1 MNKSE
6 LVQKVVEAG
15 IVPES
20 DAVKLTKK
28 MLTELLKTS
37 AEEAKVEEVIIEE
50 PVVEAVVEE
59 VVEPVAEVIVE
70 EPVFGLVSEVVVE
83 EGVEKVVVA
92 EPVVAAVINKKPLQK
107 QTKFKVIL
115 KSGLPLVRIPAR
127 MYDALVKGIDHKN
140 IKELKIIFDTYG
152 EFIIQD
158 ADRVKRRSNVSFDD
172 GLIKLK

>member
-15 IVPES
+15 IVPEA

-28 MLTELLKTS
+28 MLTELLNTAK
-37 AEEAKVEEVIIEE
+37 EEHAVVEE
-50 PVVEAVVEE
+50 PAVEAVVEE
-59 VVEPVAEVIVE
+59 VIEEPVVGLVAEV
-70 EPVFGLVSEVVVE
+70 LVE

-92 EPVVAAVINKKPLQK
+92 EPIAKPVVAKKVLQK

-115 KSGLPLVRIPAR
+115 KNELPLVRIATR
-127 MYDALVKGIDHKN
+127 MYDALVKGLEHKN
-140 IKELKIIFDTYG
+140 IKELEIIFNTYG

-158 ADRVKRRSNVSFDD
+158 IDRVKRRSNVTFSD
-172 GLIKLK
+172 GKIILK

>member
-6 LVQKVVEAG
+6 LVQKVVELG
-15 IVPES
+15 ILPEE

-28 MLTELLKTS
+28 MLNDMLKS
-37 AEEAKVEEVIIEE
+37 VKEEAKVVEE

-59 VVEPVAEVIVE
+59 PVVEPVVEEVIVE
-70 EPVFGLVSEVVVE
+70 EPAVGLVSKVVVE

-92 EPVVAAVINKKPLQK
+92 EPVVTAVINKKPLQK

-115 KSGLPLVRIPAR
+115 KSGLPLVRIPTR
-127 MYDALVKGIDHKN
+127 MYDALVKGVDHKN
-140 IKELKIIFDTYG
+140 IKELKIIFDAHG

-158 ADRVKRRSNVSFDD
+158 VDRVKRRSNVLFDD

>member
-28 MLTELLKTS
+28 MLTELLNTAK
-37 AEEAKVEEVIIEE
+37 EEPAVEE
-50 PVVEAVVEE
+50 PVV
-59 VVEPVAEVIVE
+59 
-70 EPVFGLVSEVVVE
+70 GLVSEIVVE

-92 EPVVAAVINKKPLQK
+92 EPVVANKVLPKK

-115 KSGLPLVRIPAR
+115 KNELPLVRIPTR
-127 MYDALVKGIDHKN
+127 MYDALVKGVDHKN
-140 IKELKIIFDTYG
+140 IKELEIVFDTYG
-152 EFIIQD
+152 EFVVQD
-158 ADRVKRRSNVSFDD
+158 IDRVKKKSLVSFVD
-172 GLIKLK
+172 GKIQLK

>member
-28 MLTELLKTS
+28 MLTELLNTAK
-37 AEEAKVEEVIIEE
+37 EEPAVEEVAVEEVAVEE
-50 PVVEAVVEE
+50 PVV
-59 VVEPVAEVIVE
+59 
-70 EPVFGLVSEVVVE
+70 GLVSEIVVE

-92 EPVVAAVINKKPLQK
+92 EPVVANKVLPKK

-115 KSGLPLVRIPAR
+115 KNELPLVRIPTR
-127 MYDALVKGIDHKN
+127 MYDALVKGVDHKN
-140 IKELKIIFDTYG
+140 IKELEIVFDTYG
-152 EFIIQD
+152 EFVVQD
-158 ADRVKRRSNVSFDD
+158 IDRVKKKSLVSFVD
-172 GLIKLK
+172 GKIQLK

>member
-15 IVPES
+15 IVPEA

-28 MLTELLKTS
+28 MLTELLNTAK
-37 AEEAKVEEVIIEE
+37 EEATIEE
-50 PVVEAVVEE
+50 PVVEAVIKE
-59 VVEPVAEVIVE
+59 VVAE
-70 EPVFGLVSEVVVE
+70 EPVVGLVAEVVVE

-92 EPVVAAVINKKPLQK
+92 KPVVTEVINKKALQK
-107 QTKFKVIL
+107 QSKFKVIL
-115 KSGLPLVRIPAR
+115 KSGLPLVRIPTR

-140 IKELKIIFDTYG
+140 IKELKIIFDAHG

-158 ADRVKRRSNVSFDD
+158 VDRVKRRSNVLFDD